1 MLNNIFLLTKIFVQ
15 LDIKKIFSNVA
26 NDIVSFKEKRTN
38 TYFVADLALE
48 GLDAGVDVSVLLE
61 AGGGGEGL
69 AALGARVAA
78 RADVLRADVALEVG
92 RIGKYLK

>member
-1 MLNNIFLLTKIFVQ
+1 M
-15 LDIKKIFSNVA
+15 
-26 NDIVSFKEKRTN
+26 
-38 TYFVADLALE
+38 
-48 GLDAGVDVSVLLE
+48 SVLLE